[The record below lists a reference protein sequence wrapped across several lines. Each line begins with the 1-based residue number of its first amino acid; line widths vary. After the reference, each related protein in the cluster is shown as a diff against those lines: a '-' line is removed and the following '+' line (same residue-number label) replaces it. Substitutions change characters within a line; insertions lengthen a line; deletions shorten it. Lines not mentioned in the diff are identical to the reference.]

1 MSKQKRKKKRPS
13 NILLSFQF
21 KEDKYNARYSGI
33 GYNTCFVVG
42 IKYNNMYNACY
53 TSTYTSYTNITI
65 VHKKIKCF
73 QFI

>member
-1 MSKQKRKKKRPS
+1 MSEQKRKKKRPS

-53 TSTYTSYTNITI
+53 LPVPILAILT
-65 VHKKIKCF
+65 
-73 QFI
+73 QP